1 VTEDILAVWRGE
13 AGGVALAT
21 VLATLSLALLAL
33 SPAATPAEAD
43 ARAAEIWRR
52 RGAG

>member
-1 VTEDILAVWRGE
+1 
-13 AGGVALAT
+13 VALAT

-33 SPAATPAEAD
+33 GAAVTPAEAD